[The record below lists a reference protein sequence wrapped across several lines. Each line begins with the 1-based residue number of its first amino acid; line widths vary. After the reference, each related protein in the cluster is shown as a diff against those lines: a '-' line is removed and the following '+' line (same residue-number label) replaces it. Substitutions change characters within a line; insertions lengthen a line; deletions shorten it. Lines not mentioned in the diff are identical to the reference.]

1 MHFTARVE
9 LHNPTREPF
18 CNVCNVLLSCFSKEK
33 CHCWALFLTDFFK
46 HQLMQANVMKQIFLF
61 IYIWVKAV
69 RGLGG
74 MTRMG
79 REQRGKKGV
88 ASAVPLKRGG
98 LSF

>member
-9 LHNPTREPF
+9 LHNPTRGPF

-33 CHCWALFLTDFFK
+33 CHCWALFLTDFLK
-46 HQLMQANVMKQIFLF
+46 HQLMLANVMKQIFLF
-61 IYIWVKAV
+61 IYIWVKAM
-69 RGLGG
+69 RGCGR
-74 MTRMG
+74 MTCMG
-79 REQRGKKGV
+79 REQRGKKGT